1 MSYTLIF
8 QSIRMVSESSLS
20 EKDKNDLIS
29 TIHSAGL
36 WSQEQKDLYEIAIKE
51 WDRNHP
57 RVPRILPNGR
67 VIWKETTKSD
77 PEILN

>member
-8 QSIRMVSESSLS
+8 ESIRIISESSIS
-20 EKDKNDLIS
+20 EKDKKDLIS
-29 TIHSAGL
+29 TIRTALH
-36 WSQEQKDLYEIAIKE
+36 WTKEQKDLYEIALKE
-51 WDRNHP
+51 WDINHP
-57 RVPRILPNGR
+57 RVPRILPDGR

>member
-8 QSIRMVSESSLS
+8 QNIRIISDSSLS
-20 EKDKNDLIS
+20 EKNKEDLIN
-29 TIHSAGL
+29 TIRTAL
-36 WSQEQKDLYEIAIKE
+36 YWTPEQKDLYNFAVKE

-57 RVPRILPNGR
+57 RVPRILPDGR
-67 VIWKETTKSD
+67 VTWKETTKSD